1 MYLTERRLEI
11 KIQILKEIPESITK
25 MNSSLN
31 KEFVNNTEKIDWVL
45 VSFKDSGEGISEDQQ
60 DRLFSPFFTTKA
72 LGEGIG
78 LGLYVSKKIVH
89 EHGGIINFESKKG
102 ATDFTVALP
111 FK

>member
-1 MYLTERRLEI
+1 MAKKISTKVNYQVTEL
-11 KIQILKEIPESITK
+11 
-25 MNSSLN
+25 
-31 KEFVNNTEKIDWVL
+31 VNNLNEASTTL
-45 VSFKDSGEGISEDQQ
+45 SEQKRD
-60 DRLFSPFFTTKA
+60 FFTTKA

-89 EHGGIINFESKKG
+89 EHGGIIYFESKKG